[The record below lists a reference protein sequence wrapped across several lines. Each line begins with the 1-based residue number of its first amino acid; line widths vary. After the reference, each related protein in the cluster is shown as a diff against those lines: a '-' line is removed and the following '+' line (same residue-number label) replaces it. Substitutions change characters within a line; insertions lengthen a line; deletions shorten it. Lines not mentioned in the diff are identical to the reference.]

1 MTAPSMADFML
12 LMHDDADRSA
22 VDDTGWNAYLATLRA
37 AGVFQGG
44 SSIGGGLC
52 VRKLGSP
59 AALAA
64 QLTGF
69 IRITAADL
77 ADAQRWLA
85 GNPVFEAGGT
95 IEIRELPRD

>member
-1 MTAPSMADFML
+1 MADYLF
-12 LMHDDADRSA
+12 LMHGDSA
-22 VDDTGWNAYLATLRA
+22 TDEDHAAWGPYLAKLRA
-37 AGVFQGG
+37 AGIFEGG
-44 SSIGGGLC
+44 SSIGGGAC
-52 VRKLGSP
+52 VRKQGAP
-59 AALAA
+59 APLAA

-69 IRITAADL
+69 LRITADDL